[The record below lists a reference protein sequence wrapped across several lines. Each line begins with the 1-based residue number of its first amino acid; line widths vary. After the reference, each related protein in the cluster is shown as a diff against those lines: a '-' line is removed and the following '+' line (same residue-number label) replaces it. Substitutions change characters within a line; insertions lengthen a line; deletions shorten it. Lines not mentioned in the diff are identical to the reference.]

1 MGRQKPQASRTSKIN
16 TSIWAYSFTQI
27 LNQNS
32 LLAKKTYQKEKQ
44 LLQINKVHF
53 LSRLLLLMSATI
65 KLYRAICK
73 EINLRDVLL
82 NSH

>member
-16 TSIWAYSFTQI
+16 TSVWAYSFTQI
-27 LNQNS
+27 MSQNS
-32 LLAKKTYQKEKQ
+32 LLAKKTYQKGKQ
-44 LLQINKVHF
+44 LLQINEVHF

-82 NSH
+82 YSH